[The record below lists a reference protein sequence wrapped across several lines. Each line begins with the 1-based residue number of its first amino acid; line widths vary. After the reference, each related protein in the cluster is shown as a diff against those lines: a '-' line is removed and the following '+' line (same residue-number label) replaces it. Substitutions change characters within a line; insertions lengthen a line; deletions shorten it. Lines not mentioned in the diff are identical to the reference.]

1 MHHNIKIRKM
11 KKIVAY
17 ITLGFALTSFYSCT
31 PEETPTKL
39 AMQGNWELTS
49 AKDEAGNDIT
59 TQIAFPVTA
68 IQLTDDNGML
78 GTQGPMFT
86 RVVYGDSKWIEVSA
100 KIKQVFDYANLRLN
114 TGEFFVGE
122 NVVPT
127 FTVEAKLQAT
137 AAVGGVLSDILQ
149 LVGVNSS
156 YFQQTIYHK
165 FTNVKVSF
173 PNSTKKDGFLSSN
186 NGKEN
191 DRYNTMVWEFTSET
205 QAFYN
210 YKDANGNPVI
220 WNGFPVANFQKGTF
234 TFQKFTTGLNDFVKS
249 KQ

>member
-1 MHHNIKIRKM
+1 M
-11 KKIVAY
+11 KKALSFLFIGL
-17 ITLGFALTSFYSCT
+17 TLATLQSCT
-31 PEETPTKL
+31 QEETPTKL
-39 AMQGNWELTS
+39 AMQGNWELVS
-49 AKDEAGNDIT
+49 AKDAAGNDIT
-59 TQIAFPVTA
+59 SQIAFPVTA

-122 NVVPT
+122 NVQQT

-137 AAVGGVLSDILQ
+137 AAAGGVLSDILQ
-149 LVGVNSS
+149 LVGVNTSF
-156 YFQQTIYHK
+156 FQQVIYHK

-173 PNSTKKDGFLSSN
+173 PNNVQRDGFLAGN
-186 NGKEN
+186 KKN
-191 DRYNTMVWEFTSET
+191 DDAYNTMVWEFTDAT

-210 YKDANGNPVI
+210 YKDAQGNSIV
-220 WNGFPVANFQKGTF
+220 WNGFPVTNFKRGTY
-234 TFQKFTTGLNDFVKS
+234 TFQKFTTGLNDFVS
-249 KQ
+249 SRQ

>member
-1 MHHNIKIRKM
+1 M
-11 KKIVAY
+11 KK
-17 ITLGFALTSFYSCT
+17 ALSFLFIGLIIASLQSCT
-31 PEETPTKL
+31 EEETPTKL
-39 AMQGNWELTS
+39 AMQGNWELVS
-49 AKDEAGNDIT
+49 AKDAAGNDIT
-59 TQIAFPVTA
+59 SQVAFPVTA

-86 RVVYGDSKWIEVSA
+86 RVVYGDSKWIEISG

-122 NVVPT
+122 NVQQT

-156 YFQQTIYHK
+156 FFQQVIYHK
-165 FTNVKVSF
+165 FTNVNVSF
-173 PNSTKKDGFLSSN
+173 PDKKESGGFLAGN
-186 NGKEN
+186 NDNSDG
-191 DRYNTMVWEFTSET
+191 YNTMVWEFTDNT

-210 YKDANGNPVI
+210 YKDANGNSLV
-220 WNGFPVANFQKGTF
+220 WNGFPVANFQRGTY
-234 TFQKFTTGLNDFVKS
+234 TFRKFTTGLNDFVKS